1 MWQPVIGI
9 LLHEVP
15 NFFMR
20 AVLDGKVS
28 LFVFN
33 LTDFKRIVT
42 FVLLLGGS
50 LLVRLGLIKLH
61 SGSLTLLLEVL
72 LDALVDPLDIKH
84 GAASLEGLQHDV
96 VLNVFEHLVIN
107 PAKSSSTSEPNIFS
121 VLIVLVVVLPDP
133 GATVAIE
140 LSSEKCLRSSLLD
153 DLRIRLNL
161 FALLRVLGRWE
172 VKLELLIFLLRKTSI
187 STLLSPPL
195 LLLLIKGLLIID
207 ITDVK
212 HTKE

>member
-1 MWQPVIGI
+1 
-9 LLHEVP
+9 
-15 NFFMR
+15 MR

-107 PAKSSSTSEPNIFS
+107 PAKSSSSSEPNVFS

-187 STLLSPPL
+187 GTLLSPPL